1 MSTYLTQEDFNR
13 ELLTF
18 RGFMGDKKFWA
29 KPASQRDVAVKAFGF
44 AYVNTQPMSDFLVSM
59 FEGTLREYNMAL
71 MDYNEAYYRWV
82 FGPEKDEKANHER
95 LLKMRHIYFSL
106 WRYFLT
112 FIKSI
117 VE

>member
-59 FEGTLREYNMAL
+59 FEGTLREYNIRESL
-71 MDYNEAYYRWV
+71 
-82 FGPEKDEKANHER
+82 
-95 LLKMRHIYFSL
+95 LLKAG
-106 WRYFLT
+106 LT
-112 FIKSI
+112 TIGT
-117 VE
+117 

>member
-1 MSTYLTQEDFNR
+1 MDNNLSTKDV
-13 ELLTF
+13 
-18 RGFMGDKKFWA
+18 
-29 KPASQRDVAVKAFGF
+29 QRAQDSV
-44 AYVNTQPMSDFLVSM
+44 
-59 FEGTLREYNMAL
+59 AL